1 MKRNTKKRPTIKE
14 PLIKELNSKI
24 ITGLVTIAVS
34 VFLVATG
41 WLFKTVHDVEMEI
54 IKIHAKLDKI
64 IEDRKVSYKLK
75 LEKSLPK

>member
-1 MKRNTKKRPTIKE
+1 MKRNTKKRPIKE

-64 IEDRKVSYKLK
+64 IDDRKVSYKLK
-75 LEKSLPK
+75 LEK